1 MCYIKIKYWRR
12 ILEDKDKLIFD
23 MILKCFLF
31 QDLLKY
37 IFYYYYDRLFFQIV
51 FIDLENVI
59 YMFNERKREFE
70 EFFQFKKFQK
80 TFNFKI
86 FGEKQCRFVRQ
97 DDMEEVV
104 RV

>member
-1 MCYIKIKYWRR
+1 
-12 ILEDKDKLIFD
+12 
-23 MILKCFLF
+23 
-31 QDLLKY
+31 
-37 IFYYYYDRLFFQIV
+37 
-51 FIDLENVI
+51 
-59 YMFNERKREFE
+59 MFNERKREFE